1 MILGVYLWF
10 MVFHALQ
17 FIDKINIVNI
27 GAKLVCS
34 IVWQLMHL
42 LGNLKVPD
50 KILAQ
55 CTKTLCV
62 CVMKG
67 IGNIKFCQS
76 KQLEQPAVLFK
87 TRELLKVAFITFSGV
102 VC

>member
-1 MILGVYLWF
+1 MILSVYLWF

-55 CTKTLCV
+55 CTKNLCV

-67 IGNIKFCQS
+67 IGYKILP
-76 KQLEQPAVLFK
+76 KQTAGA
-87 TRELLKVAFITFSGV
+87 TCCAI
-102 VC
+102 

>member
-1 MILGVYLWF
+1 MWF

-55 CTKTLCV
+55 CTKTLWV
-62 CVMKG
+62 CV
-67 IGNIKFCQS
+67 FCQS
-76 KQLEQPAVLFK
+76 KQLEQPAVPFK
-87 TRELLKVAFITFSGV
+87 TRELLKAAFITFSGV

>member
-1 MILGVYLWF
+1 MLLWSKLTEYSCKCNDFKCLFVVYGLSC
-10 MVFHALQ
+10 L
-17 FIDKINIVNI
+17 IDKINIVNI

-67 IGNIKFCQS
+67 IGYKILP
-76 KQLEQPAVLFK
+76 KQTAGA
-87 TRELLKVAFITFSGV
+87 TCCAI
-102 VC
+102 